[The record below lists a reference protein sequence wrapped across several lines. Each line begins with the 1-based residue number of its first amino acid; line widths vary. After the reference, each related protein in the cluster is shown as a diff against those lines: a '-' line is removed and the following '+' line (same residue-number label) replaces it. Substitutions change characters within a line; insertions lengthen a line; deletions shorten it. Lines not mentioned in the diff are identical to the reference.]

1 MKFPLSTPNIKKIKT
16 KWWQNQARKA
26 VQSGVTVCVL
36 EGQKHRSQTGCA
48 GPPGDSSASQTSHP
62 CTCLL
67 FDLKRAGTVC
77 RDLWAVLD
85 LAVSPLG
92 CCGCVRSLSPAA
104 PGHFLPGW
112 SGSVYLQPGSLS
124 GRSGAATPRTSSL
137 LLKTVWARD
146 PGQRNLGWWGFWPS
160 TVEREQPHHLPQ
172 FRSTTEPIEQSLLY
186 ALLYPC
192 PPCLFLTEPCQCCV
206 SKCLTKTLL
215 KKDTYID
222 ICV

>member
-1 MKFPLSTPNIKKIKT
+1 MKLRLSTPNIKKNHNKMV
-16 KWWQNQARKA
+16 AE
-26 VQSGVTVCVL
+26 SG
-36 EGQKHRSQTGCA
+36 KK
-48 GPPGDSSASQTSHP
+48 SSAVRGYSVCPWRAEAQVPDWVCRASWRQLSQPDLPSLH
-62 CTCLL
+62 L
-67 FDLKRAGTVC
+67 FPLWPKRAGTLC

-92 CCGCVRSLSPAA
+92 CFGCVRSLSPAA
-104 PGHFLPGW
+104 PGRLLPGW
-112 SGSVYLQPGSLS
+112 SGSVS
-124 GRSGAATPRTSSL
+124 GRSGAATPRTSSFL
-137 LLKTVWARD
+137 LETVWARD

-192 PPCLFLTEPCQCCV
+192 PPCLFLTEPCQWYV

-215 KKDTYID
+215 KKDTA
-222 ICV
+222 